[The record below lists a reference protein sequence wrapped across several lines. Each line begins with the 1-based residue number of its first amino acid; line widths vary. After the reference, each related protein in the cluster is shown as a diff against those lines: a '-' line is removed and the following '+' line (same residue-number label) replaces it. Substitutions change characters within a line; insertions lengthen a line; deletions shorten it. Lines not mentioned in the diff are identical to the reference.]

1 MTWRLTAKEFQLRK
15 GTGNRRAMKKVVTAG
30 PPPGILA
37 YSGGKAVGWCSIAP
51 RSEFVRLVKSRV
63 LAPVDDQDVWSV
75 TCFFVRRDF
84 RKQGLALAL
93 LKAAAAF
100 AKRKGAKLIEGYP
113 QELTK
118 ELPAPFVWTGLA
130 SSFRKAGFEV
140 AERRS
145 PTRPIMRKK
154 T

>member
-1 MTWRLTAKEFQLRK
+1 MPTSKESKTQFTFHPLTPSRWGDFETLFGDNGACGGCWCMTWRLTAKEFQLRK

-75 TCFFVRRDF
+75 TCF
-84 RKQGLALAL
+84 
-93 LKAAAAF
+93 
-100 AKRKGAKLIEGYP
+100 
-113 QELTK
+113 
-118 ELPAPFVWTGLA
+118 
-130 SSFRKAGFEV
+130 
-140 AERRS
+140 
-145 PTRPIMRKK
+145 
-154 T
+154 